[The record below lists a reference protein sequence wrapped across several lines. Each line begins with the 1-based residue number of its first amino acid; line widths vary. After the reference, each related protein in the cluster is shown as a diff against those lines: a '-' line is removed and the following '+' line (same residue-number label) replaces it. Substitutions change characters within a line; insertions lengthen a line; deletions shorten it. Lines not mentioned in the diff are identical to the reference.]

1 MLVTEPKAR
10 MNLLPPQ
17 HSRVGV
23 NAFYKDRSCKKSTV
37 SRLLVRALCWL
48 FSQFYPLSKKVWRLT
63 SALLITW
70 ASGISIPSAGLQ
82 MVSQKRERGREREKE
97 LFEALK
103 THRAMRNY
111 FEDAIHIYSPSFRL
125 IVSNSLR
132 CFLTCR
138 QFVRRL
144 PQADVLP
151 FKKYLLILFIAA
163 AYIFQKTLLGQTWNT
178 SSKCYGP
185 ETACSDLL

>member
-1 MLVTEPKAR
+1 
-10 MNLLPPQ
+10 
-17 HSRVGV
+17 
-23 NAFYKDRSCKKSTV
+23 
-37 SRLLVRALCWL
+37 
-48 FSQFYPLSKKVWRLT
+48 
-63 SALLITW
+63 
-70 ASGISIPSAGLQ
+70 
-82 MVSQKRERGREREKE
+82 MVSQKREGGREREKKE

-103 THRAMRNY
+103 THRATRNY
-111 FEDAIHIYSPSFRL
+111 FEDAIHIYSPSFCL

>member
-1 MLVTEPKAR
+1 MQTVDCFSALVESFVLIVFTVLPIKQESMKTNSAYNLSIWDFYSLCRTADGVTE
-10 MNLLPPQ
+10 
-17 HSRVGV
+17 
-23 NAFYKDRSCKKSTV
+23 
-37 SRLLVRALCWL
+37 
-48 FSQFYPLSKKVWRLT
+48 
-63 SALLITW
+63 
-70 ASGISIPSAGLQ
+70 
-82 MVSQKRERGREREKE
+82 EREKKE

-103 THRAMRNY
+103 THRATRNF
-111 FEDAIHIYSPSFRL
+111 FEDAIHIYSPSLCL

-138 QFVRRL
+138 QFVLRL

-185 ETACSDLL
+185 ETACADLL